1 MVSLIGCVTLSTIE
15 NEHKSKEIFD
25 LFKGINNLILPI
37 WRGKSKRKR
46 LSFSSFCISNMKN
59 YLIWRE
65 VDFSQNFLDH
75 NFITDIEEENNCL
88 IFLSRKETLNQS

>member
-1 MVSLIGCVTLSTIE
+1 
-15 NEHKSKEIFD
+15 
-25 LFKGINNLILPI
+25 
-37 WRGKSKRKR
+37 
-46 LSFSSFCISNMKN
+46 MKN